1 MVSTAEKY
9 VSEFEIF
16 AWSREF
22 RVHIS
27 RICVQKRHFQQSV
40 HTQPGRTGFFNIIG
54 QKQSLSP
61 ARKLG
66 PF

>member
-1 MVSTAEKY
+1 MVFTAEKY

-22 RVHIS
+22 RVQIS
-27 RICVQKRHFQQSV
+27 RRCAQKRHFQQSV
-40 HTQPGRTGFFNIIG
+40 HMQPGRTDFFNTIG